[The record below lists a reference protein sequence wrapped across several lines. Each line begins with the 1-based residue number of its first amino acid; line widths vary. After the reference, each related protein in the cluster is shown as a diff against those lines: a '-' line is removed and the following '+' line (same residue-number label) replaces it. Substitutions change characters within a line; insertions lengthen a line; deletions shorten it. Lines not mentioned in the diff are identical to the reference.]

1 MLHDAKPDPAEKPV
15 SAEERVESAP
25 GELIR
30 AGQQVYGR
38 FRDTPARA
46 NLLDAPYLG
55 LPRGMRRWRLK
66 EWQAVQ
72 ISTPELFMNLAL
84 FDAKLMSLVQIKI
97 YDKRR
102 GQKHV
107 FERKLPP
114 LQMRI
119 ADSLL
124 DSRNGYAGREVV
136 LAFENHARD
145 GYLDLLV
152 DLEGEGKRPRIN
164 GKLRLRMDLGAPHVV
179 SMPLVDGGMY
189 SHKGMFPVTG
199 RLTIGDEVHEL
210 TRDRALGLLD
220 DHKGYYPYVMRWDW
234 LTSAKVDDAG
244 VAWGF
249 NLTRNQ
255 CREPDRYNENCVW
268 REDRFGT
275 LPAVTFERRNEGR
288 PDEVWLVRDTEG
300 RVDVEFRP
308 TVPGDVRVNALVVES
323 RYRGPFGHVRG
334 RLAATGLPDLVLDDW
349 FGMGEDFHL
358 RC

>member
-1 MLHDAKPDPAEKPV
+1 MLHDAKPEAPTPVPQSSTEVTPAPEAIV
-15 SAEERVESAP
+15 A
-25 GELIR
+25 
-30 AGQQVYGR
+30 AGRQAYGR
-38 FRDTPARA
+38 FSTTPARA

-55 LPRGMRRWRLK
+55 LPRGIRWWRLK

-84 FDAKLMSLVQIKI
+84 FDAKLMSLVQIKV

-114 LQMRI
+114 MRLQV

-124 DSRNGYAGREVV
+124 DSHNGHVGRDVV
-136 LAFENHARD
+136 LAFDNHARA
-145 GYLDLLV
+145 GHLDVLI
-152 DLEGEGKRPRIN
+152 DLESQGKRPRIH
-164 GKLRLRMDLGAPHVV
+164 GKLRLLLERGAPHVV

-199 RLTIGDEVHEL
+199 RLVIGDEAHEL
-210 TRDRALGLLD
+210 SGDRALALLD

-234 LTSAKVDDAG
+234 LTSAKVDDSG

-255 CREPDRYNENCVW
+255 CREPLRYNENCVW
-268 REDRFGT
+268 RGDRFGT
-275 LPAVTFERRNEGR
+275 LPAVSFERRNVGR
-288 PDEVWLVRDTEG
+288 PDEVWLVRDEQG

-308 TVPGDVRVNALVVES
+308 TVPGDVRVNALLVES

-334 RLAATGLPDLVLDDW
+334 RLAAEGLPDLVLDDW